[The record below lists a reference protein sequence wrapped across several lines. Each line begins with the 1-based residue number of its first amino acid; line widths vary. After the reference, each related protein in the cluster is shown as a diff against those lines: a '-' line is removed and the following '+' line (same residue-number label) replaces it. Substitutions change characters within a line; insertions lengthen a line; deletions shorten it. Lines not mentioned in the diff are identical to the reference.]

1 MTRKKLKHIPFLG
14 SFTYD
19 PEADAAYIYLDNTP
33 KSKFKARGRTLEVT
47 RDIYVDI
54 ASDGRLIG
62 IELLG
67 QHLLPK
73 RLADWAEQQQSEEL
87 E

>member
-19 PEADAAYIYLDNTP
+19 PDANAAYIYLDNIP
-33 KSKFKARGRTLEVT
+33 KVKAKSRTLEVT
-47 RDIYVDI
+47 RDIYIDI

-73 RLADWAEQQQSEEL
+73 RLANWAEQQPEEL